1 MQIEK
6 SSLLFYS
13 KRQLP
18 TTSITTA
25 LFLED
30 TVWAWN
36 QEACA
41 ALAPHYTDTD
51 QTEGF
56 TVCAPVTFYYMS
68 HKMFFLLLIWM
79 SQAMQLKMLSHQFIL
94 HSFMHKSLRDSDS
107 QSADM
112 KEVQSSHIKAIS
124 MDSCLSYSLALC

>member
-1 MQIEK
+1 
-6 SSLLFYS
+6 
-13 KRQLP
+13 
-18 TTSITTA
+18 
-25 LFLED
+25 
-30 TVWAWN
+30 
-36 QEACA
+36 
-41 ALAPHYTDTD
+41 
-51 QTEGF
+51 
-56 TVCAPVTFYYMS
+56 MS

-124 MDSCLSYSLALC
+124 MDSCLSYSLALCCPGCIDR